1 MIHAAVQKNT
11 LASLAFRQINGSIG
25 AEVSGIDLS
34 EVLTDDVFAAVRAAF
49 IRYQVLI
56 FRDQDITL
64 DQQMVFGRRFGELS
78 VHPFSPNRADRPEVI
93 QLDYSK
99 DNPPELTDVWHSDE
113 TFREAP
119 PMATI
124 LRCRVCPAFG
134 GDTMFASMVAA
145 YRGLSER
152 MKAYIH
158 GLEAQH
164 DFKPF
169 RTLFG
174 SSPEHRAKLRS
185 LEDRFPNPW
194 HPVVRLHP
202 VTQRRTLFVNP
213 QFTTCLRGLKDDESA
228 TILQFLYRQASIPEN
243 QLRVKWRPDTI
254 VMWDNR
260 SVQHYAVHDYYP
272 QQRTMERITVAGDR
286 PVGVEGSFTP
296 EPING
301 EHPDIQKA
309 EGKDRRGPAR
319 QFERS

>member
-1 MIHAAVQKNT
+1 MSRIAAQKNPT
-11 LASLAFRQINGSIG
+11 ALPVFAQINGSIG

-34 EVLTDDVFAAVRAAF
+34 QPLTDACFAAVHAAF
-49 IRYQVLI
+49 VKYQVLV
-56 FRDQDITL
+56 FRDQKISL
-64 DQQMVFGRRFGELS
+64 DQQMAFGRRFGELS

-99 DNPPELTDVWHSDE
+99 DNPPELTDIWHSDE
-113 TFREAP
+113 TFRECP

-124 LRCRVCPAFG
+124 LRCRVCPAHG

-145 YRGLSER
+145 YHGLSDR
-152 MKAYIH
+152 MKQFIH

-174 SSPEHRAKLRS
+174 SDGEHVAKLRQ

-202 VTQRRTLFVNP
+202 VTGRRSLFVNP
-213 QFTTCLRGLKDDESA
+213 QFTLRIRGLKEDESA
-228 TILQFLYRQASIPEN
+228 TILQFLYRQASVPEY
-243 QLRVKWRPDTI
+243 QLRVRWRPDTI

-272 QQRTMERITVAGDR
+272 QQRTMERITIAGDR
-286 PVGVEGSFTP
+286 PVGVTGPYAP
-296 EPING
+296 EEISG
-301 EHPDIQKA
+301 EHPDIVKA
-309 EGKDRRGPAR
+309 EPKRGHGPKR
-319 QFERS
+319 QFERN